1 MIGLVGSVESNHC
14 DDIMLSYKKWNLQYA
29 AASVG
34 E

>member
-1 MIGLVGSVESNHC
+1 MIGVVGSVESNHC

-29 AASVG
+29 ASVG

>member
-1 MIGLVGSVESNHC
+1 MIGVVGSVESNHC
-14 DDIMLSYKKWNLQYA
+14 DDMLSYKKWNLQYA